1 MLNINIKKDEV
12 RVKVSDLEVGE
23 FFLFE
28 NSFGRE
34 DLCQRL
40 LSGDRIKTEVDF
52 PIAFVYTKTGEV
64 DLAKADVLVTKVDVE
79 INVALS
85 K

>member
-1 MLNINIKKDEV
+1 MVNIYIEKEDV
-12 RVKVSDLEVGE
+12 SVKVSDLEVGE

-40 LSGDRIKTEVDF
+40 LSGDRIKTEVDL

-64 DLAKADVLVTKVDVE
+64 DLVEESVLVTKVDVE

-85 K
+85 R